1 MEEVYQKELL
11 QYLEPELRKIG
22 HLSHDTEAIMNQQ
35 SKLLKDPANFVIQD
49 LLDLLP
55 SQDSFTK
62 KINKLQKKI
71 NKLQKKMESKSK
83 PGITHTPHSRCI
95 ADMGAYTQT
104 RREVSSRCWRT
115 RSRSWRTRRRSSAI
129 SRTTYTRAGAP
140 IASGPSSSPT

>member
-1 MEEVYQKELL
+1 MYKHMEEVYQKELL

-71 NKLQKKMESKSK
+71 NKLQKKIESKSK
-83 PGITHTPHSRCI
+83 PGTTHTHTHTHTALTLRC
-95 ADMGAYTQT
+95 
-104 RREVSSRCWRT
+104 
-115 RSRSWRTRRRSSAI
+115 
-129 SRTTYTRAGAP
+129 
-140 IASGPSSSPT
+140 